1 MPSRRLSG
9 RIYELCAKA
18 IKTPEGPELEMTI
31 KGLQTAIR
39 EHTARIRHRLVPPGP
54 ERRVAWEPDLTKET
68 HSALLWDLF
77 RETKDEQ
84 CTPQGEPPVTGP
96 GELEQRNSGPS

>member
-1 MPSRRLSG
+1 M
-9 RIYELCAKA
+9 CAKA

-54 ERRVAWEPDLTKET
+54 ERRVASEPDFTKET
-68 HSALLWDLF
+68 HSPLLWDLF
-77 RETKDEQ
+77 RETKNQQDSPE
-84 CTPQGEPPVTGP
+84 
-96 GELEQRNSGPS
+96 